1 MPIRQAKQSDI
12 PAIVE
17 LAIKSVSRDPLPLVA
32 DPDRMASMAASLIG
46 NPAHFVWVGETD
58 GKVTSCVGAQVG
70 PGFWFRGLQ
79 ASVLLYFA
87 DTPSHGGMLIL
98 KFARWCK
105 SRSGIKLAVLECEPD
120 TDPRLERLI
129 RRLGFGRKSNNWT
142 YVRPK

>member
-1 MPIRQAKQSDI
+1 MTVLL
-12 PAIVE
+12 IVLFLVL
-17 LAIKSVSRDPLPLVA
+17 LAIGARFD
-32 DPDRMASMAASLIG
+32 DRVIG

-70 PGFWFRGLQ
+70 PGFWYRGLQ

-87 DTPSHGGMLIL
+87 DTPGQGGFLIV
-98 KFARWCK
+98 KFARWVK
-105 SRSGIKLAVLECEPD
+105 SRSGIKLSVWECEPD
-120 TDPRLERLI
+120 TDPRLERLL